1 MRVARLRCEHRE
13 DIPCVDH
20 PAPRLGWILESGR
33 RDERQTAYRVL
44 VARDP
49 VDLAA
54 GRGTLW
60 DSGRVASDR
69 TVDVAYAGRPL
80 PPAAELVWAVRVWDA
95 DGVASDWSEAA
106 RFRTGPAAWQARWIR
121 RDPAEDPF
129 YPVPAG
135 AAVEVLERGR
145 SPVSHL
151 RRRFAAGP
159 DVRRATLY
167 ATARGVVEL
176 QLNGERVGDAV
187 LAPGWT
193 DYRAR
198 IEYAAH
204 DVTALVRAGE
214 NVVGAILGEGWYAG
228 HVGFNPKRQGN
239 WYGDR
244 PELLCELH
252 LEHADGSVEVI
263 ATDGGWRATGDGPI
277 RSADLLH
284 GERYDARLELDGW
297 SAPGFDDAAWPP
309 VLARERDG
317 VRLVPE
323 RGQPMR
329 VTEDVPAVAVSSPRP
344 GVHVFDLG
352 QNLVGWV
359 RLAVVGR
366 RRDGGAAAVRRDAR
380 AGRHA
385 VHRQPAARARRGHL
399 RAARRRAEVHE
410 PRFTSTASATSRSAG
425 CRRPRRSTA
434 ITGRVVHSDTPVERD
449 VRVLARRGR
458 PARLEHRLGPARQ
471 LRLGADRLPAARR
484 AARLARRR
492 PGVPPDRD
500 AVHGRRRV
508 HDEVGRR
515 RPRRPVRR
523 GRLSRRRPAAG
534 RRARRR
540 ARLGGRGRDRPVGGL
555 PALRRPAAAR
565 APLAAHGALHG
576 PPAPP
581 QPRPAVA
588 GAPQQRLRRL
598 ALGRRRTR
606 RARCSPPR
614 TSPTT
619 RS

>member
-1 MRVARLRCEHRE
+1 MRIARLRCEHRE

-20 PAPRLGWILESGR
+20 PAPRLGWILASGR

-44 VARDP
+44 VAHDP
-49 VDLAA
+49 ADLAA
-54 GRGTLW
+54 ERGTLW
-60 DSGRVASDR
+60 DSGRVASDS

-95 DGVASDWSEAA
+95 DGVASDWSEPA

-135 AAVEVLERGR
+135 EAVEVLERGR

-193 DYRAR
+193 DYRTR

-263 ATDGGWRATGDGPI
+263 ATGPGWHATGDGPI

-309 VLARERDG
+309 VLVRDRDG

-329 VTEDVPAVAVSSPRP
+329 VTEDVPAVAVSSPAP

-359 RLAVVGR
+359 RLAVSGE
-366 RRDGGAAAVRRDAR
+366 RRDGDAAAVRRDAR

-385 VHRQPAARARRGHL
+385 AHRQPAARARRGHL
-399 RAARRRAEVHE
+399 RAARRRARGARAALHV
-410 PRFTSTASATSRSAG
+410 PRVPLRRAHRAAG
-425 CRRPRRSTA
+425 GAAARGDHRPGGALRHA
-434 ITGRVVHSDTPVERD
+434 PERD
-449 VRVLARRGR
+449 VRVLAPRGR

-492 PGVPPDRD
+492 PGVPPHRD

-515 RPRRPVRR
+515 RPRRPV
-523 GRLSRRRPAAG
+523 AT
-534 RRARRR
+534 
-540 ARLGGRGRDRPVGGL
+540 
-555 PALRRPAAAR
+555 R
-565 APLAAHGALHG
+565 APF
-576 PPAPP
+576 P
-581 QPRPAVA
+581 
-588 GAPQQRLRRL
+588 
-598 ALGRRRTR
+598 
-606 RARCSPPR
+606 
-614 TSPTT
+614 TSPRGWSSSATARPPGRT
-619 RS
+619 PA

>member
-20 PAPRLGWILESGR
+20 PAPRLGWILASGR

-49 VDLAA
+49 ADLAA
-54 GRGTLW
+54 ERGTLW

-95 DGVASDWSEAA
+95 DGVASDWSEPA

-193 DYRAR
+193 DYRTR

-263 ATDGGWRATGDGPI
+263 ATGPGWLATGDGPI

-284 GERYDARLELDGW
+284 GKRYDARLELDGW

-309 VLARERDG
+309 VLVRDRDG

-323 RGQPMR
+323 RGRPMR
-329 VTEDVPAVAVSSPRP
+329 VTEDVPAVAVSSPAP

-359 RLAVVGR
+359 RLAVSGEA
-366 RRDGGAAAVRRDAR
+366 GTAVRLRFGEMLEPDGTLHTANLRLAR
-380 AGRHA
+380 AEDTY
-385 VHRQPAARARRGHL
+385 VLRGGGP
-399 RAARRRAEVHE
+399 EVHE
-410 PRFTSTASATSRSAG
+410 PRFTFHGFRYVDSPDCRRRRRSRRSPAGWCTPTCPGAGRSRARTPGSTSSSRTSPGASGATSSRCRPTARSATSGSAG
-425 CRRPRRSTA
+425 SPTPRCS
-434 ITGRVVHSDTPVERD
+434 
-449 VRVLARRGR
+449 
-458 PARLEHRLGPARQ
+458 
-471 LRLGADRLPAARR
+471 
-484 AARLARRR
+484 
-492 PGVPPDRD
+492 
-500 AVHGRRRV
+500 
-508 HDEVGRR
+508 
-515 RPRRPVRR
+515 
-523 GRLSRRRPAAG
+523 
-534 RRARRR
+534 
-540 ARLGGRGRDRPVGGL
+540 
-555 PALRRPAAAR
+555 
-565 APLAAHGALHG
+565 
-576 PPAPP
+576 
-581 QPRPAVA
+581 
-588 GAPQQRLRRL
+588 
-598 ALGRRRTR
+598 
-606 RARCSPPR
+606 SPPR
-614 TSPTT
+614 RCSWTSP